1 MREGE
6 CGEELEKKT
15 LDVRRMDEFWR
26 RKREEGDKGRK
37 TTGSICREV
46 GGEGGEN
53 TGITTLERGSANQR
67 PGSSG
72 RP

>member
-1 MREGE
+1 MWRGIKRED
-6 CGEELEKKT
+6 

-26 RKREEGDKGRK
+26 RKREDRGEGRK
-37 TTGSICREV
+37 TAGSICRRA

-53 TGITTLERGSANQR
+53 AGITTLERGSANQR